1 MKKLMLFVPLLMLV
15 STLGVNAAQIEHH
28 GNQTYMITCNEF
40 NTSLEECK
48 AHATKVCAN
57 GHELVNHHEEVSADA
72 GDGFYMHTKN
82 HLVVRC
88 SNFEAK

>member
-1 MKKLMLFVPLLMLV
+1 MKKRMLFLPLLMLV
-15 STLGVNAAQIEHH
+15 LSVGVNAAQIEHH
-28 GNQTYMITCNEF
+28 GNQTYTLSCNEF

-57 GHELVNHHEEVSADA
+57 GHDLVNHHEEVAADA
-72 GDGFYMHTKN
+72 GDGFYMHTKH

-88 SNFEAK
+88 STFEVK